1 MARTL
6 YFILLI
12 LCLGVAQAEYYIE
25 DVGPWTV
32 EFNSSQ
38 NLSFQKEHNPPGE
51 DGSSVDA
58 LYLLDEVGHQLG
70 WFAFFSYSMLMK
82 AEEENFDNILNVYIE
97 SFKVTSP
104 VKTSLDVDGIPG
116 RMAEGYSSDFSR
128 KWHGAAWAYKP
139 FFDSFTNT
147 EMTKHYVAFNSLQE
161 VENFQEIISSVNVSL
176 KSDTA

>member
-1 MARTL
+1 MARAP

-12 LCLGVAQAEYYIE
+12 LCLGTAQAASYLEG
-25 DVGPWTV
+25 VGPWTV
-32 EFNSSQ
+32 GFNSSQ
-38 NLSFQKEHNPPGE
+38 NLSFQKEHNPPNE

-58 LYLLDEVGHQLG
+58 LYLVDEIGHQLG
-70 WFAFFSYSMLMK
+70 WFAFFSYSTLMK
-82 AEEENFDNILNVYIE
+82 AGEENLDNILDAYIE

-104 VKTSLDVDGIPG
+104 VKTSLDVDGTPG

-128 KWHGAAWAYKP
+128 KWYAAAWAYQP

-161 VENFQEIISSVNVSL
+161 LENFQEIISSVNVSL
-176 KSDTA
+176 KGDTA